1 MVAPR
6 NLTHRPADQ
15 ALERTVESTLLNHDP
30 FRFRRVTARAQ
41 AGVVVLT
48 GSVNTYYAKSLG
60 LRLTQ
65 RLPGVLTVIDSVSVT
80 RPLERTLGRD
90 DF

>member
-6 NLTHRPADQ
+6 NLQHRPADQ
-15 ALERTVESTLLNHDP
+15 ALARTVELALLNHDP

-41 AGVVVLT
+41 SGVVVLT

-65 RLPGVLTVIDSVSVT
+65 QLPGVLTVIDSVTVNQ
-80 RPLERTLGRD
+80 PLERTIRRD